1 MLLHIGGNA
10 ESALLAPSKKTPV
23 NRRFFRVFICRKP
36 YYEHAKTCFDVRIF
50 WAVDVKK
57 LAFFYLLP
65 NLAAI
70 ITATTA

>member
-1 MLLHIGGNA
+1 MVYIY
-10 ESALLAPSKKTPV
+10 
-23 NRRFFRVFICRKP
+23 RKA
-36 YYEHAKTCFDVRIF
+36 YYNHAKTCFDVRIF

-70 ITATTA
+70 ITAATA